1 VEKEENVEWTSSADK
16 EAIISHMSKAIKDNS
31 LTLSRKDKQVQADN
45 CLTQIALV
53 SWLTSPSGYKRK
65 QASSVEIYPSESTMY
80 QEYARLWC
88 HAGRCPKTYGMY
100 RDQMTELGI
109 TQKQVGKV
117 DMDKLKLKSGFF
129 SNFKNGT
136 TTAMAASTGK
146 SKHSLAKEISRLI
159 KREGG
164 FNDSS
169 SNDEGEKSFTD
180 AKYVNIFRLKT
191 VDGYTHNGEYFLSDG
206 TMTGDD
212 LIGQLTLVNIGYES
226 VNVNIYGICLDAGGS
241 NAGAVNSL

>member
-191 VDGYTHNGEYFLSDG
+191 WSISATRV
-206 TMTGDD
+206 
-212 LIGQLTLVNIGYES
+212 
-226 VNVNIYGICLDAGGS
+226 
-241 NAGAVNSL
+241 